1 MSDHYRRARPVARS
15 SRSAPVRPDQ
25 RRGGAH
31 ARGARAGRV
40 HSGRAPSRPA
50 HSRSGRMSL
59 VMPLADSQKR
69 LRILLLVLGIVA
81 SVCAGRLVQFQGLD
95 PQAYAAT
102 AAKQMTRSVPIA
114 ATRGTI
120 TDRNGTALAITS
132 PAVMI
137 TADPTLLDTSDAA
150 KNRVQQVADLLM
162 KHVGGDRDAYVAALT
177 RPDTR
182 YSIVARKVPAAAYH
196 RFAAELSSAKI
207 YGVFRESDPIRTY
220 PEKTAAAAVV
230 GFVGADSMGQGGLEY
245 ALNTQLAGTPGQES
259 YEASPAGY
267 RIPLGSNVI
276 EPPLDGA
283 SYELTLDT
291 ELQVITER
299 ALTATVRQSQA
310 RSGMAIA
317 MDIKTGE
324 VLAMANAPGF
334 DPNDVSAARSE
345 DLFNRA
351 VTQAYE
357 PGSVQKV
364 LTMAA
369 LLDAG
374 VVAPDTR
381 LVVPPNIQSGDHLV
395 RDVWQH
401 GYANATARGVLAY
414 SSNIGT
420 IMMTRQ
426 MDVAAY
432 RDALARFG
440 LGRPTGIEL
449 PGEASGFL
457 PPADMPGYTRDQVSF
472 GQGLAVTSIQ
482 NAAAIAG
489 VLNDGVYNAPTI
501 LRSAKDADDSPV
513 AVRRG
518 EPRRIVSSETS
529 KGVASMMESVVG
541 PGAFGEA
548 LAMDE
553 YRVGGKTG
561 TSENYDAEK
570 GAYSGY
576 TSSFVGMAPAEN
588 PRILT
593 YVVVEDPTNGHTGGA
608 IAGPVAWDML
618 RTSLPRYGV
627 PPSTGSRPAK
637 DQLTW

>member
-1 MSDHYRRARPVARS
+1 
-15 SRSAPVRPDQ
+15 
-25 RRGGAH
+25 
-31 ARGARAGRV
+31 
-40 HSGRAPSRPA
+40 
-50 HSRSGRMSL
+50 
-59 VMPLADSQKR
+59 MPLADSQKR

-137 TADPTLLDTSDAA
+137 TADPTLLNTPDAD

-220 PEKTAAAAVV
+220 PEQTAAAAVI
-230 GFVGADSMGQGGLEY
+230 GFVGADSMGHGGLEY
-245 ALNTQLAGTPGQES
+245 ALNTQLAGTPGREM

-267 RIPLGSNVI
+267 RIPLGSNMI
-276 EPPLDGA
+276 EPPADGA
-283 SYELTLDT
+283 SYQLTLDT

-299 ALTATVRQSQA
+299 ALTATVRQSRA
-310 RSGMAIA
+310 RSGMAVA

-374 VVAPDTR
+374 VITPDTR
-381 LVVPPNIQSGDHLV
+381 LVVPPNIQSGDHVV

-426 MDVAAY
+426 MDTAAY

-457 PPADMPGYTRDQVSF
+457 PPANMPSYTRDQVSF
-472 GQGLAVTSIQ
+472 GQGLAVTAIQ

-489 VLNDGVYNAPTI
+489 VLNDGVYNSPTI
-501 LRSAKDADDSPV
+501 VRSGKGADGSPV

-518 EPRRIVSSETS
+518 ESRRIVSSETS

-608 IAGPVAWDML
+608 VAGPVAWDML
-618 RTSLPRYGV
+618 RTALPRYGV
-627 PPSTGSRPAK
+627 PLSTGSRPAK